1 MANQG
6 SDDDLSPEELEEVEA
21 LIRLEDERDRRH
33 REWRSMRV
41 LRTATI
47 VVGSLLLVSAFVWAA
62 SAVALPFFVHDSSG
76 FESQKVAV
84 WVEVL
89 DNAQRTSLS
98 VAAASLFILGGL
110 LLVNE
115 LLRRT
120 PWRPEPIEDDE
131 GEGGP
136 GLGLPASPEVAR
148 PG

>member
-84 WVEVL
+84 WVV
-89 DNAQRTSLS
+89 
-98 VAAASLFILGGL
+98 G
-110 LLVNE
+110 
-115 LLRRT
+115 
-120 PWRPEPIEDDE
+120 
-131 GEGGP
+131 
-136 GLGLPASPEVAR
+136 VAR
-148 PG
+148 VKRQDVPGPRRRGGTWALA

>member
-1 MANQG
+1 MADQG
-6 SDDDLSPEELEEVEA
+6 SDDDLSPEELDEVEA
-21 LIRLEDERDRRH
+21 LIRREEEGDRRR

-47 VVGSLLLVSAFVWAA
+47 VVGSLLLVSALVWAA
-62 SAVALPFFVHDSSG
+62 SAVALPFFVHDSFG
-76 FESQKVAV
+76 FDSEKVAA
-84 WVEVL
+84 WVDIIE
-89 DNAQRTSLS
+89 NAEATSLS
-98 VAAASLFILGGL
+98 VTYASLFALGGL
-110 LLVNE
+110 LLAHE